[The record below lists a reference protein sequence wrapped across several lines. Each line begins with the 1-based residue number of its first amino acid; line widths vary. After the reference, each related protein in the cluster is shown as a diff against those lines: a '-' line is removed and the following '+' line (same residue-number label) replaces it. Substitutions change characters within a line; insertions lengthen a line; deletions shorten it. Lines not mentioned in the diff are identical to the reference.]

1 MQLRAEFTT
10 EPFRGEGEPPA
21 HATEPVRVLQT
32 AGFEVDF
39 GPLGSGVAGEKAAL
53 LDALREAVESAFDHG
68 ATRVT
73 LQVRLPEVPV
83 REAGNDTGLE
93 RLLADVATELGSP
106 LAELPRADKQRAVR
120 MLEERGAFDYRRSA
134 ETVAEA
140 LGVTRFTVYNYLNRG
155 D

>member
-1 MQLRAEFTT
+1 
-10 EPFRGEGEPPA
+10 
-21 HATEPVRVLQT
+21 
-32 AGFEVDF
+32 
-39 GPLGSGVAGEKAAL
+39 
-53 LDALREAVESAFDHG
+53 
-68 ATRVT
+68 
-73 LQVRLPEVPV
+73 
-83 REAGNDTGLE
+83 
-93 RLLADVATELGSP
+93 LLADVATELGSP